1 MKRTVLF
8 ILGILLGF
16 ALSSSIN
23 MKAYYI
29 MGIILLFCVIIL
41 FIFMKK
47 RKGNV
52 EGKMEW
58 WTIMVCLNEKI
69 GMIVIVV
76 ALSILL
82 SSCFQKDV
90 TYE

>member
-1 MKRTVLF
+1 
-8 ILGILLGF
+8 
-16 ALSSSIN
+16 
-23 MKAYYI
+23 
-29 MGIILLFCVIIL
+29 
-41 FIFMKK
+41 
-47 RKGNV
+47 
-52 EGKMEW
+52 
-58 WTIMVCLNEKI
+58 MVCLNEKI

>member
-52 EGKMEW
+52 EGKME
-58 WTIMVCLNEKI
+58 
-69 GMIVIVV
+69 
-76 ALSILL
+76 
-82 SSCFQKDV
+82 
-90 TYE
+90 

>member
-41 FIFMKK
+41 FILWKK
-47 RKGNV
+47 
-52 EGKMEW
+52 
-58 WTIMVCLNEKI
+58 EKV
-69 GMIVIVV
+69 M
-76 ALSILL
+76 SRE
-82 SSCFQKDV
+82 KWN
-90 TYE
+90 